1 LNACAPLAAFLL
13 ALSGCSAEDAGPEKK
28 VVTRVVVPDNA
39 FKPAALDDTI
49 DELIDALAET
59 EPQQLQLGVVLKTL
73 TGYWEPVKV
82 GANRAFG
89 ELDVSGVVLAPA
101 EGNEEESRQRQILLL
116 DERQGAD
123 YDGFGIAP
131 VAEVVQPSIDAM
143 VDSGVPVIT
152 IDSDLVS
159 SKRQLYI
166 GTLNYE
172 AGQTAAGT
180 LSDMLPSDGGTIVI
194 LGHEIEAEW
203 PDGFRRTQGAKD
215 VLEGKGYTVVI
226 RQATWTEQGEIDDI
240 EFMTTAL
247 EDADPPPVGMLSMF
261 SPTFRCARAAEA
273 AGLSGDDLA
282 IVGFDF
288 EPETLDYMH
297 QGLIKATH
305 AQRQYY
311 MGYLVPYV
319 LYSMKALGT
328 EQTMD
333 IIKPHMADESRF
345 NAGLDV
351 VHADQVDE
359 YNAFLDSLGIGG

>member
-1 LNACAPLAAFLL
+1 
-13 ALSGCSAEDAGPEKK
+13 
-28 VVTRVVVPDNA
+28 
-39 FKPAALDDTI
+39 
-49 DELIDALAET
+49 
-59 EPQQLQLGVVLKTL
+59 
-73 TGYWEPVKV
+73 
-82 GANRAFG
+82 
-89 ELDVSGVVLAPA
+89 
-101 EGNEEESRQRQILLL
+101 LLL
-116 DERQGAD
+116 DERQGAGF
-123 YDGFGIAP
+123 DGFGIAP
-131 VAEVVQPSIDAM
+131 VAEVVQPSIDSM

-172 AGQTAAGT
+172 AGETAANT
-180 LSDMLPSDGGTIVI
+180 LSDMLPTDGGTVVI

-215 VLEGKGYTVVI
+215 VLEAKGYTVVV
-226 RQATWTEQGEIDDI
+226 RQTTWTEQGELDDI

-247 EDADPPPVGMLSMF
+247 TDADPPAVGMLSMF
-261 SPTFRCARAAEA
+261 SPTFRCARAAEDV
-273 AGLSGDDLA
+273 GLNGDDLS

-288 EPETLDYMH
+288 EPETLEYMH

-311 MGYLVPYV
+311 MGYLVPYM
-319 LYSMKALGT
+319 LYSMKALGVSK
-328 EQTMD
+328 TMD
-333 IIKPHMADESRF
+333 IISPHMADESRF

-351 VHADQVDE
+351 VNADQVDE

>member
-1 LNACAPLAAFLL
+1 ML
-13 ALSGCSAEDAGPEKK
+13 ALSGCSSEEVAPEKK
-28 VVTRVVVPDNA
+28 VVTRVTVPENA
-39 FKPAALDDTI
+39 FKPAALDETI
-49 DELIDALAET
+49 DELIEALAET
-59 EPQQLQLGVVLKTL
+59 EPQQLQLGVVLKRL

-89 ELDVSGVVLAPA
+89 ELEVSGVVLAPT
-101 EGNEEESRQRQILLL
+101 EGTEEEARQQQILLL
-116 DERQGAD
+116 DERQDAGFH
-123 YDGFGIAP
+123 GFGIAP
-131 VAEVVQPSIDAM
+131 VAEVVQPSLDAM
-143 VDSGVPVIT
+143 VDTGVPVIT

-172 AGQTAAGT
+172 AGQTAADT
-180 LSDMLPSDGGTIVI
+180 LSDMLPSDGGTVVI

-215 VLEGKGYTVVI
+215 VLEAKGYTVVV
-226 RQATWTEQGEIDDI
+226 RQTTWTEQGELDDI

-247 EDADPPPVGMLSMF
+247 EDADPPAVGMLSMF
-261 SPTFRCARAAEA
+261 SPTFRCARAAED
-273 AGLSGDDLA
+273 AGLNGDDLS

-288 EPETLDYMH
+288 EPETLEYMH

-311 MGYLVPYV
+311 MGYLVPYM
-319 LYSMKALGT
+319 LYSMKALGVSK
-328 EQTMD
+328 TMD
-333 IIKPHMADESRF
+333 IISPHMADESRF

-351 VHADQVDE
+351 VNADQVDE